1 MKKLIGR
8 VVRWVRGDG
17 EADGPADRSPT
28 PHVWQVGDMAE
39 CIMPADKFWRCGSWR
54 GEGPVRGEIRCVTEV
69 KIDHLLTRDGHS
81 EGLTTGLR
89 FARYPYTYVASAFR
103 PVKPRADAR
112 ERCADEFALLT
123 ELIGDRQKM
132 PQIPVTT
139 DETTE
144 TGNRT

>member
-8 VVRWVRGDG
+8 IVRWVRGDG
-17 EADGPADRSPT
+17 ETPPAADPSPT
-28 PHVWQVGDMAE
+28 PHQWKVGDMAE
-39 CIMPADKFWRCGSWR
+39 CIMPEGKFWGCGAWR

-69 KIDHLLTRDGHS
+69 KKDHLLTRYGHS

-89 FARYPYTYVASAFR
+89 FARYPHTYLASAFR

-112 ERCADEFALLT
+112 ERCGTEFQLMT

-132 PQIPVTT
+132 PDLHSIGENQ
-139 DETTE
+139 
-144 TGNRT
+144 